1 MRTIEATINNIKSIG
16 DSARVAFIDREEL
29 IGAFEIAM
37 VSGLHLIV
45 LGAPGTGKSK
55 LARYF
60 SNATTLPFFKTL
72 LNPDLPREEL
82 IGPIDPIA
90 LQRGEW
96 SRQWLGVATAPIAF
110 IDEIGKGSAQVMN
123 LLLNAMEERTA
134 MCADTEID
142 IPLHT
147 LIAASNETIATESP
161 ALWNRFSLRVIVERI
176 GRTSDFERFL
186 SDAWS
191 TDSPPS
197 IPIEN
202 EELIVLREKCREMA
216 SEAHKSTAIKRT
228 IVKMFVDAPN
238 VCSVVPT
245 PRQWLNVLTAAAAVA
260 LLNGRER
267 IVVSDLKVA
276 GMILWDNVS
285 EIDEVK
291 AFVDGL
297 VQQEDRELKATSEVI
312 GQMSGSYDRMS
323 ENDLEGLGR
332 LSFRAKKLRDQ
343 IQEKWDETGST
354 DWEDMFNLT
363 DDLITEIERKGRE
376 GVDPMF

>member
-1 MRTIEATINNIKSIG
+1 MTKTLQATVNNIRQIA
-16 DSARVAFIDREEL
+16 DSARIAFIDRDEL
-29 IGAFEIAM
+29 ISAMEIAL

-60 SNATTLPFFKTL
+60 SQATGLPFFKTL

-96 SRQWLGVATAPIAF
+96 SRQWLGVATSPLAF

-142 IPLHT
+142 IPLHA

-161 ALWNRFSLRVIVERI
+161 ALWNRFTLRVIVERI

-186 SDAWS
+186 EDAWK
-191 TDSPPS
+191 TDDPPL
-197 IPIEN
+197 IEIAN
-202 EELIVLREKCREMA
+202 EELIALRTKCREMA
-216 SEAHKSTAIKRT
+216 SEAYRSPALKRT
-228 IVKMFVDAPN
+228 IVKMFVEAPN
-238 VCSVVPT
+238 ICSVVPT
-245 PRQWLNVLTAAAAVA
+245 PRQWLNVLTAAAANA

-276 GMILWDNVS
+276 GLILWDNIS
-285 EIDEVK
+285 EIDEVQ
-291 AFVDGL
+291 AFVKGL
-297 VQQEDRELKATSEVI
+297 VEQEDRERNATVEVLS
-312 GQMSGSYDRMS
+312 QMNESLAGM
-323 ENDLEGLGR
+323 NDLESLGR
-332 LSFRAKKLRDQ
+332 LSFRAKKLREQ
-343 IQEKWDETGST
+343 VEEKIRETGSP
-354 DWEDMFNLT
+354 DWEDILEELST
-363 DDLITEIERKGRE
+363 LIETIENKGRE
-376 GVDPMF
+376 GVDPIF